1 MVWAASSWPIWSMK
15 SNIGSGN
22 FLLICKGFT
31 LGLENWTCLIH
42 GCDTGLGYKLRRDSG
57 FEFWMNARKYIHVA
71 DPSWLEQKTCF
82 QLVIWMHHLAE
93 EFCTSINLTNIYT
106 ADSNTYGDVGL
117 DDEVFLLV
125 FTKSSRSKCLN
136 LIFLKNR

>member
-1 MVWAASSWPIWSMK
+1 M
-15 SNIGSGN
+15 
-22 FLLICKGFT
+22 
-31 LGLENWTCLIH
+31 E
-42 GCDTGLGYKLRRDSG
+42 LGYKLRRDSG

-106 ADSNTYGDVGL
+106 TDSNTYGDVGL

-136 LIFLKNR
+136 LIFLKKSVIFFKNYYWLYSRLLGFIKAEKMLLNLIWENLDTY